1 MINGIDILNTSF
13 KILGAIAMGLQ
24 PQKEVKKP
32 SEMKD
37 LRLSKRGLQPQK
49 EVKKPCGGCIEKK
62 KKIIKYNNLRK
73 GVK

>member
-1 MINGIDILNTSF
+1 MIKGIDILNTSF

-32 SEMKD
+32 
-37 LRLSKRGLQPQK
+37 
-49 EVKKPCGGCIEKK
+49 CGGCIEKK
-62 KKIIKYNNLRK
+62 KKIIKYNNLKK